1 VINHEAKPFL
11 KWVGGKRKIMPAIL
25 PLVPVS
31 FARYHEPFLGGG
43 ALFFRLMSEGRVL
56 NGVTLSDG
64 NMRLVRA
71 YIGVRDSAEDVI
83 SLLESYP
90 YEKSFYLSL
99 RSMNIDTGSDAEVAA
114 WMIYL
119 NKTGY
124 NGLYRVNLDN
134 GFNVPFG
141 RYTSPTICDPVGLR
155 ACSDALR
162 GVDILHNDF
171 TVSSSRVLRG
181 DFVYYDP
188 PYVPLTTTSSF
199 TSYTPG
205 GFGEN
210 EQRKLAHCAREV
222 ASRGAHVLLSN
233 SSAPLVRE
241 IYADG
246 FSLSEVDCSRSV
258 NSKGKGR
265 GKIKELLVRP
275 TETVA

>member
-1 VINHEAKPFL
+1 MSDREAKPFL

-25 PLVPVS
+25 PLVPAS

-43 ALFFRLMSEGRVL
+43 ALFFRLMSGGRVL
-56 NGVTLSDG
+56 NGATLSDG
-64 NMRLVRA
+64 NKRLVRT
-71 YIGVRDSAEDVI
+71 YTGVRDNVEDVI
-83 SLLESYP
+83 SLLASYP
-90 YEKSFYLSL
+90 HEKSFYLFL
-99 RSMNIDTGSDAEVAA
+99 RSSNVDAGSDAEVAA

-141 RYTSPTICDPVGLR
+141 SYASPTICDPVGLR
-155 ACSDALR
+155 ACSEALR
-162 GVDILHNDF
+162 GVDIFHDDF
-171 TVSSSRVLRG
+171 VASSRRVRRG

-188 PYVPLTTTSSF
+188 PYVPLTATSSF
-199 TSYTPG
+199 TAYTPG
-205 GFGEN
+205 GFGEK
-210 EQRKLAHCAREV
+210 EQRQLAICARTV
-222 ASRGAHVLLSN
+222 ANNGASVLLSN

-241 IYADG
+241 IYTDG

-265 GKIKELLVRP
+265 GKIKELLIRP
-275 TETVA
+275 TETAA